1 MVGARAAT
9 LHWRIEIAHIRAMG
23 IEGGLTQEPIRILL
37 VEDDEDDAFLLQR
50 ALTKAAPGQF
60 AISRVA
66 TLDSAR
72 RALVTSPFHVVLSD
86 LSLPDSR
93 GFDTFEKIHEADPE
107 VAIVV
112 LTGNDDE
119 RLAVR
124 ALNEGAQDY
133 LVKGKADGQSLVRSM
148 RYAIER
154 NRSRRLEMDNTAL
167 ESEIRARKLAQEQLE
182 RVAAQLQASNRELQQ
197 FASVASHDL
206 QEPLRKI
213 VVFGDRLR
221 QKFGGELGDQG
232 NDYIARMMN
241 AAGRMQTLIDDL
253 LEFSRVVTR
262 ARPFVA
268 VDLAEVVREVL
279 GDLEVLIESK
289 GAVVDVGSLPTIQA
303 DPTQLRQ
310 VFQNLIANAM
320 KFQGDGAVPHVVI
333 RADPATCQG
342 LAGWKLTVRDNG
354 IGFEQAHAERIF
366 APFQRLHG
374 RSEFGGSGIGLAI
387 VRRIVERHNGTIVAE
402 GNPGHGAVFTILL
415 PAEGDAVPTAA

>member
-1 MVGARAAT
+1 MSSG
-9 LHWRIEIAHIRAMG
+9 
-23 IEGGLTQEPIRILL
+23 GGLTAEPIRILL

-60 AISRVA
+60 EISRVG
-66 TLDSAR
+66 TLDAAR
-72 RALVTSPFHVVLSD
+72 RTLISSPFHVVLSD

-154 NRSRRLEMDNTAL
+154 NRSRRLERDNTAL
-167 ESEIRARKLAQEQLE
+167 EGEIRARKLAQERLE
-182 RVAAQLQASNRELQQ
+182 RVAAQLEASNRELQQ

-221 QKFGGELGDQG
+221 QRFDGQLGDQG
-232 NDYIARMMN
+232 NDYIERMMN

-262 ARPFVA
+262 ARPFVP
-268 VDLAEVVREVL
+268 VDLGEVVREVL

-289 GAVVDVGSLPTIQA
+289 GAVVDVGPMPTLQA
-303 DPTQLRQ
+303 DPTQFRQ

-333 RADPATCQG
+333 RAEPATCAG
-342 LAGWKLTVRDNG
+342 SPGWKLTVKDNG
-354 IGFEQAHAERIF
+354 IGFEQQHAERIF

-387 VRRIVERHNGTIVAE
+387 VRRIVERHSGTILAE
-402 GNPGHGAVFTILL
+402 SSPGHGAMFTILM
-415 PAEGDAVPTAA
+415 PAEGDAAVTAA

>member
-1 MVGARAAT
+1 
-9 LHWRIEIAHIRAMG
+9 MG
-23 IEGGLTQEPIRILL
+23 RRWNRVTHAVNVAGVAGTALSQDPIRILL

-50 ALTKAAPGQF
+50 ALTKAAPSQF
-60 AISRVA
+60 NISRVG
-66 TLDSAR
+66 TLDAAR
-72 RALVTSPFHVVLSD
+72 RALISTPFHVVLSD

-93 GFDTFEKIHEADPE
+93 GFDTFVKIHETDPE

-119 RLAVR
+119 RLAIR

-133 LVKGKADGQSLVRSM
+133 LVKGRADGQSLVRSM

-154 NRSRRLEMDNTAL
+154 NRSRRLERDNTAL
-167 ESEIRARKLAQEQLE
+167 ENEIRARKLTQEQLE
-182 RVAAQLQASNRELQQ
+182 RVASQLESSNRELQQ

-221 QKFGGELGDQG
+221 TRFGGQLGEQG
-232 NDYIARMMN
+232 NDYIERMMN

-262 ARPFVA
+262 ARPFVP
-268 VDLAEVVREVL
+268 VDLNEVVREVL

-289 GAVVDVGSLPTIQA
+289 GAVVDVATLPTIQA

-320 KFQGDGAVPHVVI
+320 KFQGDGAVPHVVL
-333 RADPATCQG
+333 RAEPAPCG
-342 LAGWKLTVRDNG
+342 GSSGWRLTVRDNG
-354 IGFEQAHAERIF
+354 IGFEQQHAERIF

-387 VRRIVERHNGTIVAE
+387 VRRIVERHNGTIQAD
-402 GNPGHGAVFTILL
+402 GTPGRGATFTILL
-415 PAEGDAVPTAA
+415 PAESDEVPAAAAS

>member
-1 MVGARAAT
+1 
-9 LHWRIEIAHIRAMG
+9 LS
-23 IEGGLTQEPIRILL
+23 QEPIRILL

-50 ALTKAAPGQF
+50 ALTKTAPGQF
-60 AISRVA
+60 DVQRVVTLEDALRTLISA
-66 TLDSAR
+66 QFS
-72 RALVTSPFHVVLSD
+72 VVLSD

-93 GFDTFEKIHEADPE
+93 GFETFERIHEADPE

-124 ALNEGAQDY
+124 SLNEGAQDY
-133 LVKGKADGQSLVRSM
+133 LVKGKADGQSLVRSI

-154 NRSRRLEMDNTAL
+154 NRSRRLERDNTAL
-167 ESEIRARKLAQEQLE
+167 EGEVRARKLAQERLE
-182 RVAAQLQASNRELQQ
+182 RVAAQLESSNRELQQ

-221 QKFGGELGDQG
+221 AKFGDQLGEQGGDYV
-232 NDYIARMMN
+232 DRMMN
-241 AAGRMQTLIDDL
+241 AAGRMRTLIDDL

-262 ARPFVA
+262 ARPLVP
-268 VDLAEVVREVL
+268 VDVAEVIREVL

-289 GAVVDVGSLPTIQA
+289 GAVVDIGDLPTIQA

-310 VFQNLIANAM
+310 VFQNLLANAM
-320 KFQGDGAVPHVVI
+320 KFQGEGAVPHVAI
-333 RADPATCQG
+333 RAEQAACGASP
-342 LAGWKLTVRDNG
+342 GWRITVRDNG
-354 IGFEQAHAERIF
+354 IGFEQQHAERIF

-387 VRRIVERHNGTIVAE
+387 VRRIVERHGGTIVAE
-402 GNPGHGAVFTILL
+402 SSVGHGALFSILV
-415 PAEGDAVPTAA
+415 PAEGESVTSAA

>member
-1 MVGARAAT
+1 MSQ
-9 LHWRIEIAHIRAMG
+9 
-23 IEGGLTQEPIRILL
+23 GGSTTQEPIRILL

-60 AISRVA
+60 AISRVG
-66 TLDSAR
+66 TLDAAR
-72 RALVTSPFHVVLSD
+72 RTLISSPFHVVLSD

-133 LVKGKADGQSLVRSM
+133 LVKGRADGQSLVRSM

-154 NRSRRLEMDNTAL
+154 NRSRRLERDNTAL
-167 ESEIRARKLAQEQLE
+167 EGEIRARKLAQEQLE
-182 RVAAQLQASNRELQQ
+182 RVAAQLEASNRELQQ

-221 QKFGGELGDQG
+221 QRFGGQLGEQG
-232 NDYIARMMN
+232 SDYIERMMN

-262 ARPFVA
+262 ARPFVP
-268 VDLAEVVREVL
+268 VDLGEVVREVL

-289 GAVVDVGSLPTIQA
+289 GAVVDLGAMPTLQA

-333 RADPATCQG
+333 RADAAICSGSP
-342 LAGWKLTVRDNG
+342 GWKLTVKDNG
-354 IGFEQAHAERIF
+354 IGFEQQHAERIF

-387 VRRIVERHNGTIVAE
+387 VRRIVERHSGTILADAS
-402 GNPGHGAVFTILL
+402 PGHGATFTILL
-415 PAEGDAVPTAA
+415 PSEGDAAATAP

>member
-1 MVGARAAT
+1 MT
-9 LHWRIEIAHIRAMG
+9 
-23 IEGGLTQEPIRILL
+23 EGSIRILL
-37 VEDDEDDAFLLQR
+37 VEDDEDDAFLLER
-50 ALTKAAPGQF
+50 SLTKTAPGQF
-60 AISRVA
+60 DILRVG
-66 TLDSAR
+66 TLEAARQALASA
-72 RALVTSPFHVVLSD
+72 PFHVVLSD

-93 GFDTFEKIHEADPE
+93 GFETFVKIHEIDSE

-154 NRSRRLEMDNTAL
+154 NRRHRLEKDNTAL
-167 ESEIRARKLAQEQLE
+167 ESEVRARKLAQERLE
-182 RVAAQLQASNRELQQ
+182 HVAAQLEASNRELQQ

-221 QKFGGELGDQG
+221 GRFSDSLGEQG
-232 NDYIARMMN
+232 VDYVDRMMN
-241 AAGRMQTLIDDL
+241 AAGRMRTLIDDL
-253 LEFSRVVTR
+253 LEFSRVVSR

-268 VDLAEVVREVL
+268 VDLSEVIQEVL
-279 GDLEVLIESK
+279 VDLEILIESK
-289 GAVVDVGSLPTIQA
+289 GAVVDVGELPTIQA
-303 DPTQLRQ
+303 DPTQIRQ

-320 KFQGDGAVPHVVI
+320 KFQGEGAVPHVTV
-333 RADPATCQG
+333 RAEEAICGGEP
-342 LAGWKLTVRDNG
+342 GWAISVRDNG
-354 IGFEQAHAERIF
+354 IGFEQEHVDKIF

-387 VRRIVERHNGTIVAE
+387 VRRIVERHNGLISAE
-402 GNPGHGAVFTILL
+402 GNLGQGALFRFVL
-415 PAEGDAVPTAA
+415 PSEGVAASVIP